1 MLLMSV
7 GVSVSTQTR
16 HYVYLVVCVFS
27 LLSIHYAADDAVLL
41 LTLLTAPLHLE
52 EYTSVRV
59 KEINNY
65 NSHLHLLFTKHWSR

>member
-1 MLLMSV
+1 MLLMCV

-16 HYVYLVVCVFS
+16 HYVYLLVFS

-41 LTLLTAPLHLE
+41 LTAPLHLE
-52 EYTSVRV
+52 EYTCVWV

-65 NSHLHLLFTKHWSR
+65 NSHLHLIHKTLE